1 MGKRKDAMR
10 KLGKVAASS
19 AVALAIMGFT
29 PGNASA
35 NAFNYNPLGSGADV
49 RTVISEMNQTNKNVY
64 ELACGAKAEKTKAKK
79 GEKSSEAKCGEG
91 KCGEKAKKSSKST
104 KASKVTKD
112 KKASEAKCGEGK
124 CGEGKCGAKA
134 KKSTKDAKAK
144 KEASKTSESKC
155 GEGKCGN

>member
-1 MGKRKDAMR
+1 MGKRKDAFK

-19 AVALAIMGFT
+19 AVALALMGFT
-29 PGNASA
+29 PSNA
-35 NAFNYNPLGSGADV
+35 NAFSYNPLGSGADV
-49 RTVISEMNQTNKNVY
+49 RSTISEMNQANKNVY
-64 ELACGAKAEKTKAKK
+64 ELGCGAKAEKTKAKK

-91 KCGEKAKKSSKST
+91 KCGEKATKSS
-104 KASKVTKD
+104 KD

-124 CGEGKCGAKA
+124 CGEGKCGAKD
-134 KKSTKDAKAK
+134 KKADKKAEKSAK